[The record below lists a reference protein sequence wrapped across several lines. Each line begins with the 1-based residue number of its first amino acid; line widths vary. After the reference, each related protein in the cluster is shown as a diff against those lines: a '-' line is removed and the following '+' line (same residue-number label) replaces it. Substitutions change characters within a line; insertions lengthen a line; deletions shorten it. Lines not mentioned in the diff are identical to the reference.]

1 MSQLRE
7 QLGWLEGSCVVI
19 SFFLLSF
26 PADVVG
32 LVVVVVTSEA
42 RAEPTRAVFTTRIEL
57 FGEKPLLVKSAV
69 VWKLG

>member
-19 SFFLLSF
+19 SFSLLSF

-32 LVVVVVTSEA
+32 LVVGVVVVTSEA
-42 RAEPTRAVFTTRIEL
+42 RAEPTRAVFTTRIKF
-57 FGEKPLLVKSAV
+57 FGE
-69 VWKLG
+69 

>member
-1 MSQLRE
+1 MSQLSE

-32 LVVVVVTSEA
+32 LVVVTSEA

>member
-32 LVVVVVTSEA
+32 LVVVVTSEA

>member
-32 LVVVVVTSEA
+32 LVVVVNTEA
-42 RAEPTRAVFTTRIEL
+42 RAEPTRAVFTTRIEF
-57 FGEKPLLVKSAV
+57 FGE
-69 VWKLG
+69 